1 MPHLHMIQWPDS
13 GFGIQLPKEF
23 LEQIGVRENDEV
35 EIFCQ
40 EDTIII
46 RKASFQ
52 HRTLEERLTS
62 FYGKPLEEISPISQ
76 EELDW
81 GEAQG
86 DEV

>member
-40 EDTIII
+40 EDRAVI
-46 RKASFQ
+46 RRASGQ
-52 HRTLEERLTS
+52 RR
-62 FYGKPLEEISPISQ
+62 
-76 EELDW
+76 
-81 GEAQG
+81 EA
-86 DEV
+86 EVNQ